1 MRADIPLSHN
11 ESRLL
16 KNILA
21 NVSLYRVLESDQ
33 LDKVV
38 RASSILRPCSGKQI
52 LSKDDPAK
60 GIYLV
65 VYGQVKVYFD
75 RKDGAERTIAILG
88 HDHCFG
94 LAEAVLERPHLA
106 SVEVIS
112 DAMIVLTPRETLFEL
127 AQENAVFGERLLGC
141 VAHQMYRLLH
151 DVKRQ
156 TLNTASERLAGF
168 LLRQSEFQ
176 SNKTVELN
184 ASKTVIA
191 SKLGISSETFS
202 RLLHAFSDQ
211 GLIEVQGRHIRIL
224 DDKAISGMQPV

>member
-1 MRADIPLSHN
+1 MRAEIPLSHN

-21 NVSLYRVLESDQ
+21 NVSLYRTLDSDQ

-38 RASSILRPCSGKQI
+38 RASRILRPCSGKQI
-52 LSKDDPAK
+52 VQKDEPTK

-65 VYGQVKVYFD
+65 VYGQVRVYFD

-88 HDHCFG
+88 HDNCFG
-94 LAEAVLERPHLA
+94 VPEVILDRPHLA

-112 DAMIVLTPRETLFEL
+112 DAMVVMTPRETLFEL
-127 AQENAVFGERLLGC
+127 AHENPIFSERLLSC
-141 VAHQMYRLLH
+141 VAHQLYHLMH
-151 DVKRQ
+151 DAKRH
-156 TLNTASERLAGF
+156 TLNTATERLAGF
-168 LLRQSEFQ
+168 LLRQRAYQ
-176 SNKTVELN
+176 SNNTVELN

-202 RLLHAFSDQ
+202 RLLHSFSDQ
-211 GLIEVQGRHIRIL
+211 GLIEVHGRHIKIL
-224 DDKAISGMQPV
+224 DDKGIAGMQPA